1 MPLTPA
7 VLREFERILGRERVL
22 TAPEELAV
30 YAYDATWAHR
40 RPDAVLIPRTTAD
53 VAQTLAVCHRE
64 RIPVVP
70 RGGATGLAGGAVPS
84 AGSVALN
91 LAPMNKILEI
101 NPRDMYAVVQPGV
114 INADLQRAVEP
125 YGLFYP
131 PDPASWLMSTIGG
144 NVATN
149 AGGPRA
155 LKYGVTAA
163 YVMALEVVLATGE
176 VMRTGSRTLKNVT
189 GYNLTQLFVGSEGT
203 LGVITEITVRLLRKP
218 PARGTVMA
226 IFDRLEAA
234 AECVV
239 ALLQAGVTPLTT
251 ELMDRSILQVVQA
264 AFPHLVLPVDAEAVL
279 LVDVDGDEA
288 AVECEVA
295 RVAEVATGAG
305 AREVQRAADQA
316 EAEILWAGRR
326 MVGGALTR
334 LKPNYYAED
343 IVVPRSAIPEM
354 ARRVRRIAEQYDLL
368 IPLFGHIGD
377 GNLHP
382 TIMCDRRDADEM
394 RRVDAAARA
403 IVEAA
408 IELGGVLTGE
418 HGVGLLKRD
427 YLPLDLDPVEIATMR
442 QIKQAL
448 DPHNILNPGKL
459 FPPR

>member
-7 VLREFERILGRERVL
+7 VLREFERILGRARVL
-22 TAPEELAV
+22 TAPEELTV
-30 YAYDATWAHR
+30 YAYDATWAHQ
-40 RPDAVLIPRTTAD
+40 RPDAVLTFQETAE
-53 VAQTLAVCHRE
+53 VAQVLAVCHRE
-64 RIPVVP
+64 RIAVVP

-84 AGSVALN
+84 AGSISLN

-114 INADLQRAVEP
+114 VNADLQRAVEP
-125 YGLFYP
+125 HGLFYP

-144 NVATN
+144 NVAMN

-163 YVMALEVVLATGE
+163 YVMALEVVLASGE

-189 GYNLTQLFVGSEGT
+189 GYNLTQLIVGSEGT
-203 LGVITEITVRLLRKP
+203 LGVITEITLRLLRKP
-218 PARGTVMA
+218 PAQGTVMA
-226 IFDRLEAA
+226 VFDQLEAA

-239 ALLQAGVTPLTT
+239 ELLQAGVTPLTT
-251 ELMDRSILQVVQA
+251 ELMDRTTLQVAQA
-264 AFPHLVLPVDAEAVL
+264 AFPHLALPIEAAAVL
-279 LVDVDGDEA
+279 LIDVDGDEA
-288 AVECEVA
+288 AVEREAA
-295 RVAEVATGAG
+295 RVAEVASRTGAR
-305 AREVQRAADQA
+305 AVQRAADAA
-316 EAEILWAGRR
+316 EAATLWAGRR
-326 MVGGALTR
+326 AVGGALTR

-354 ARRVRRIAEQYDLL
+354 ARRVRQIAEQYNLL
-368 IPLFGHIGD
+368 LPLFGHIGD

-382 TIMCDRRDADEM
+382 TIMCDRRNADEM
-394 RRVDAAARA
+394 RRVEAAAEA
-403 IVEAA
+403 IVESA

-427 YLPLDLDPVEIATMR
+427 YLPLDLNPVEIASMR
-442 QIKQAL
+442 RIKQAL

-459 FPPR
+459 FPPE